1 MTFPAC
7 REPDVTV
14 WIGLI
19 PEYVAG
25 TERLGHVDGSGKIGH
40 ANSTW
45 GAGLR
50 CEASVDGEAVGE
62 FERKLLILLES
73 YELSDIVRIDCR

>member
-1 MTFPAC
+1 M
-7 REPDVTV
+7 
-14 WIGLI
+14 I

-25 TERLGHVDGSGKIGH
+25 TERLGHVDGSGKISH

-45 GAGLR
+45 GAGLGG
-50 CEASVDGEAVGE
+50 EASVDGEAVGE